1 MDYISILPYFH
12 LLRVESSIE
21 VVSMSPYTPPPDSHG
36 VADQC
41 SPASVDYF
49 IDIFGFNEALELS
62 RLEDPTAN
70 TINYERIQL
79 ALNDAALLIQSFA
92 ETAAPQGKLLIAGS
106 YRRTQAVLARY
117 YLDSLRPRQQVVDA
131 ANAAMK
137 QLDLWAAKSSPSSG
151 LKWQEAYRYWGSA
164 CAMTMSNTQRDRAFT
179 DASLA
184 RWEMRWG
191 TNNRWNPYKR
201 KSAPVI
207 DNVTPRQP
215 SGDLDRQRVTLIGDS
230 TLEVNHLFDA
240 LETTRDVASF
250 SDTQDAA
257 TPVEGDVLVV
267 ENTDG
272 DITTYDGGL
281 QEADTF

>member
-1 MDYISILPYFH
+1 
-12 LLRVESSIE
+12 
-21 VVSMSPYTPPPDSHG
+21 MSPYTPPPDSHG

-41 SPASVDYF
+41 SPGTVGYF
-49 IDIFGFNEALELS
+49 IDIFGYNEALELS

-79 ALNDAALLIQSFA
+79 ALNDAALLIQSFV
-92 ETAAPQGKLLIAGS
+92 ETAGPQGKLLIAGS
-106 YRRTQAVLARY
+106 YRRTQAILARW
-117 YLDSLRPRQQVVDA
+117 YLDTLRPRQQVVDA
-131 ANAAMK
+131 AESAMK
-137 QLDLWAAKSSPSSG
+137 QLDLWASKASPSSG
-151 LKWQEAYRYWGSA
+151 IKWQEAYRYWSSA

-201 KSAPVI
+201 KPAPVI
-207 DNVTPRQP
+207 DHVTPRQP
-215 SGDLDRQRVTLIGDS
+215 SGSLDRQTPTIIGNS
-230 TLEVNHLFDA
+230 TLEVNKLFDD
-240 LETTRDVASF
+240 LETTRDIASF
-250 SDTQDAA
+250 ADSQDAV
-257 TPVEGDVLVV
+257 TPEGGDVLVV

-272 DITTYDGGL
+272 DLTTSGGL